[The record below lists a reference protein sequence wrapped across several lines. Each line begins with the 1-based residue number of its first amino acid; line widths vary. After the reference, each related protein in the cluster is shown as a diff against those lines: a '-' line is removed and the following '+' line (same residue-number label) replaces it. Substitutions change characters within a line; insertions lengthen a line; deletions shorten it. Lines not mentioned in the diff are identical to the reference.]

1 MVLIVKTINRLLDIL
16 LIVGLLPLFLISIYA
31 LLDVLLVSHSALID
45 RGVLRL
51 AEAQS
56 DQLFD
61 EIDSKYVIA
70 WIRIDDTNINYPVVQ
85 GSDNAWFLNRNY
97 KGDFATAGSIF
108 LDYRNTKNFS
118 DSFSII
124 YGHRMGNGEMFS
136 DIQKFKNEEFFNSHQ
151 EGVLSLRE
159 RLLNLKII
167 AYAEVDDDDWAIY
180 NVEKS
185 ANDKASQAIDR
196 VFDAAI

>member
-1 MVLIVKTINRLLDIL
+1 M
-16 LIVGLLPLFLISIYA
+16 FLISIYA

-167 AYAEVDDDDWAIY
+167 AVQMTRLVRLLIGCLMRLFEE
-180 NVEKS
+180 EKYR
-185 ANDKASQAIDR
+185 K
-196 VFDAAI
+196 